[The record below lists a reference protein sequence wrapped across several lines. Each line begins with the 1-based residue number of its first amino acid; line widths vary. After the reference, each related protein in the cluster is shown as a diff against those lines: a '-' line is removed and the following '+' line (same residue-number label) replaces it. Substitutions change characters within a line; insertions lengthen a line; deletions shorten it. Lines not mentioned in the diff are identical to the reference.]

1 MTDRIIP
8 TETDGVFVY
17 TSDEGTSFFCDKD
30 GAQLSN
36 DIFDMKQEQQTLG
49 SEFVLETYKRRDLNI
64 TKGGNIHTFSEE
76 DINNHKFSGLL
87 DFEILLNDFDISR
100 EDINKSWAPNKPRDY
115 EALLKDK
122 SHSELVTMIADM
134 DKGANHMARMNVHGT
149 QAILDAEG
157 TNASIER
164 LQHHNDVLQQK
175 NKYIVKSLEYFMEA
189 RDNLI
194 HTILDEHTCF
204 SSNQIHGILIAIKPM
219 LGFKTK

>member
-30 GAQLSN
+30 GAQLSSGV
-36 DIFDMKQEQQTLG
+36 FDTKQEQQKLG

-64 TKGGNIHTFSEE
+64 TKGGKIHTFSEE
-76 DINNHKFSGLL
+76 DINNHKFSSLL
-87 DFEILLNDFDISR
+87 DFEILLNDLGVSR
-100 EDINKSWAPNKPRDY
+100 EDINKSWEPNKPRDY
-115 EALLKDK
+115 EDLLKNRSRSD
-122 SHSELVTMIADM
+122 LVTMIANMDM
-134 DKGANHMARMNVHGT
+134 GANHMARINKDGT
-149 QAILDAEG
+149 RALLDAEG
-157 TNASIER
+157 INASIER

-219 LGFKTK
+219 LGFKAK